1 MIAVESEFPSL
12 MLQLSVRLDA
22 FSPGLSE
29 LLVNAIERRAA
40 CHSATVADCE
50 FDERLRI
57 PVLAFHEPA
66 ILPIEALSLV
76 KTRESPGVKLL
87 LIEIFADASVV
98 ESLSV
103 TVISG
108 SAAAEDSPSV

>member
-1 MIAVESEFPSL
+1 
-12 MLQLSVRLDA
+12 MLQFSVRLDA

-50 FDERLRI
+50 SDERLSI
-57 PVLAFHEPA
+57 PVLVSHVPA

-76 KTRESPGVKLL
+76 NNKESPEV
-87 LIEIFADASVV
+87 
-98 ESLSV
+98 
-103 TVISG
+103 
-108 SAAAEDSPSV
+108 